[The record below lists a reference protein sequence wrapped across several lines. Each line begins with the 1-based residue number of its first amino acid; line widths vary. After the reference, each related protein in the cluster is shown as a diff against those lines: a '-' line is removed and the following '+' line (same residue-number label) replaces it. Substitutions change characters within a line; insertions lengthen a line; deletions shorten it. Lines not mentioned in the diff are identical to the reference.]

1 MQRACAIIT
10 AVGIVT
16 VYVDVLIFINTVLDY
31 AVLVTAQKLLKRDVR
46 LWRLLLGAFAGALF
60 ALTIFIGKGG
70 TLLPLLIRILSSAAV
85 TMIAFGFHSGKEY
98 LKATAVTLAASA
110 FYCGV
115 MILFYQLVR
124 PPNMLIYN
132 DIVYLQV
139 DPLLLLLLTGVIYVL
154 LLLLHKLFFE
164 RIKNTVVS
172 LRFTVDDR
180 EFSCIGKIDT
190 GCNVVEPFSSS
201 PVIIAD
207 NSVFTVAEDSVRR
220 VIPYTTLTGSSL
232 LYAVKA
238 DSVTINKKPIA
249 KSVYIASADVNDRNF
264 QAIIN
269 SEIVR

>member
-1 MQRACAIIT
+1 M
-10 AVGIVT
+10 T

-31 AVLVTAQKLLKRDVR
+31 AVLLTAQKLLKRDVR
-46 LWRLLLGAFAGALF
+46 LWRLLLGSFVGALF
-60 ALTIFIGKGG
+60 ALSIFIGRGG
-70 TLLPLLIRILSSAAV
+70 TLLPILIRLLSSAAV
-85 TMIAFGFHSGKEY
+85 TMVAFDFHSGKEY
-98 LKATAVTLAASA
+98 LKATAVTLAVSA

-115 MILFYQLVR
+115 TILFYQLVR

-132 DIVYLQV
+132 DIVYLQI
-139 DPLLLLLLTGVIYVL
+139 DPLLLLLLTGVIYAL

-164 RIKNTVVS
+164 RIKNTVVN
-172 LRFTVDDR
+172 LRFTVENR
-180 EFSCIGKIDT
+180 EYACIGKIDT
-190 GCNVVEPFSSS
+190 GCSVVEPFSSS

-207 NSVFTVAEDSVRR
+207 KSIFTITEDAPRR
-220 VIPYTTLTGSSL
+220 VIPYSTLSGSSL

-238 DSVTINKKPIA
+238 DSVTIGKDPVT